1 MLAYLGTIYSL
12 VKLFF
17 LVLFFYRIVVNKY
30 FHLSTAFRRIYDDEF
45 FAFSILSIHVAI
57 RTNLQNHLVLPA
69 VVHSL
74 FNQRMVNVW
83 NSLPRTVDF
92 TSLTSFK
99 RTINDVDYSDFLKVF
114 SF

>member
-1 MLAYLGTIYSL
+1 M
-12 VKLFF
+12 F
-17 LVLFFYRIVVNKY
+17 
-30 FHLSTAFRRIYDDEF
+30 
-45 FAFSILSIHVAI
+45 
-57 RTNLQNHLVLPA
+57 
-69 VVHSL
+69 
-74 FNQRMVNVW
+74 FNQRLVNVW